1 MDIEAANAGDGS
13 LLTKLAMDSKA
24 YWNYTPEQLSEW
36 KDELT
41 LTEQYI
47 AENHVYKCMHDG
59 KVVGFYAL
67 SSLNSRIVSL
77 DFLFVLPQYMG
88 CGVGRLLAE
97 HAIALSRRLSAEAI
111 MLDADPNA
119 AAFYEKLGFSVLG
132 QKQSSIPNRYLPVMR
147 KTLS

>member
-1 MDIEAANAGDGS
+1 MSIEAANSGDSS

-24 YWNYTPEQLSEW
+24 YWKYTPEQLNEW
-36 KDELT
+36 KEELT
-41 LTEQYI
+41 VTEQYI
-47 AENHVYKCMHDG
+47 ADKHVYKCIYDG

-67 SSLNSRIVSL
+67 SSLVGRIISL
-77 DFLFVLPQYMG
+77 DFLFVLPQYIG
-88 CGVGRLLAE
+88 CGVGSLLAE

-119 AAFYEKLGFSVLG
+119 TAFYLKLGFEVLG
-132 QKQSSIPNRYLPVMR
+132 HKQSTIPNRYLPVMR